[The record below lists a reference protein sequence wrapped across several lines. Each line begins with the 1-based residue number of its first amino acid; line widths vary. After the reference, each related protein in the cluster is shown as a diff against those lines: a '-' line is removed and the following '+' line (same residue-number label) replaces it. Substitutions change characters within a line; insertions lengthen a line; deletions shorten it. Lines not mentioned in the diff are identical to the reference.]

1 MNEIRKDEAER
12 SFYYRYCIICKSK
25 YSNIVTY
32 FKQLLKENDF
42 DFKEFIDK
50 DRIILLLSQTSEER
64 ILTEAQHSKIK
75 KNYLD
80 KDYSPISELP
90 QKVVENEKRKI
101 FAYRL
106 KDSYIPD
113 SYYDNLYDKKKND
126 GRFGLDLFTESEM
139 LSLETKILSDIQL
152 NETMFLEYCRN
163 TPLEHKLGNI
173 KKFLLNDFSIFHL
186 FLTFKV
192 ISDHFPLHVGD
203 YREKILKD
211 VTSISL
217 KIDYRKIRSY
227 YGDYIAIYYAW
238 IFHYTRFLLIPA
250 IASIIISILT
260 YYFCK
265 SEKYFVTIYAIIV
278 ALWSQFFI
286 IYWNRKCG
294 EISIEWDNYTEAY
307 DIDNIRKEFKGEWRI
322 SPVTEKYEKY
332 YPTQK
337 RKKTYLLSFL
347 VSLPALLVSLFV
359 NVCFLN
365 LSGYILPHMG
375 SFLEIEFLGKFAG
388 QGRIFDVNSGMN
400 TVVTILHGIVLS
412 YLNGIYRKIAWKTN
426 EWENHR
432 IKSNFENTLI
442 IKRFAF
448 EFFNGFISFFY
459 LAFVIG
465 DIQGL
470 KSQLVKLFITIN

>member
-1 MNEIRKDEAER
+1 MKEIRQDEER
-12 SFYYRYCIICKSK
+12 SFYYRYCIVCKTK
-25 YSNIVTY
+25 YANVVSY

-42 DFKEFIDK
+42 DVKEFIDK
-50 DRIILLLSQTSEER
+50 ERIILLLSQTNEER
-64 ILTEAQHSKIK
+64 ILREAQHSKINK
-75 KNYLD
+75 IYLD
-80 KDYSPISELP
+80 KDYSVIPELP
-90 QKVVENEKRKI
+90 EKVIENEKRKI
-101 FAYRL
+101 FAYKL
-106 KDSYIPD
+106 KDSYVPD

-126 GRFGLDLFTESEM
+126 GRYGLDLFTEGEM
-139 LSLETKILSDIQL
+139 LSLENKIMSDIHL
-152 NETMFLEYCRN
+152 NEPTFLEYCRN
-163 TPLEHKLGNI
+163 TPLEHKLENI
-173 KKFLLNDFSIFHL
+173 KKFLLNDFSIFQL

-203 YREKILKD
+203 FRERILKD

-217 KIDYRKIRSY
+217 KIPYRKIRSY

-250 IASIIISILT
+250 IASIIITILSF
-260 YYFCK
+260 YFNHA
-265 SEKYFVTIYAIIV
+265 EKYFVTLYAIIV

-286 IYWNRKCG
+286 VYWDRKCG

-307 DIDNIRKEFKGEWRI
+307 DRDNIRKEFKGEWRI

-332 YPTQK
+332 YSTQR
-337 RKKTYLLSFL
+337 RKKTYILSFL
-347 VSLPALLVSLFV
+347 VSLPAILVSLFV

-365 LSGYILPHMG
+365 LSGYILPHMS
-375 SFLEIEFLGKFAG
+375 SFLEIEFLGKFAEK
-388 QGRIFDVNSGMN
+388 GRIFDVNSKMN
-400 TVVTILHGIVLS
+400 TVITIVHGIVLV
-412 YLNGIYRKIAWKTN
+412 YLNGIYRKIAEKTN

-432 IKSNFENTLI
+432 IKSNYENSLI

-465 DIQGL
+465 DLQGL
-470 KSQLVKLFITIN
+470 KSQLVYHSL